1 MGEIIAIVYAKDNK
15 CIKDTETLFIHKIMI
30 EWLKKVI
37 PHLSVNSLYKLP
49 AETKEHLL
57 HFAQIAYLSLSY
69 PASKEGSFSLA
80 DKEISYVNLQV
91 GHSSLDLVNNFG
103 LVLCSGMTVHRF
115 LHEIVQEFLAAFYLS
130 SLPQD
135 EQISFYYEHLPKS
148 TCINRFLR
156 VCLFHFGLTRLET
169 ELFLN
174 PSKIILAGMIES
186 LAHVTQ
192 KQEGRLY
199 LELQK
204 LLYACLYEAQD
215 ETLVKTFCQQYTPL
229 MEMAFNDD
237 TALEDLRL
245 TTQVAYVIV
254 KSEIDLWEVNISD
267 EKFRQKTDALV
278 FPISS
283 AVTDRI
289 IKVTVTVRPNQSA
302 AYIVKPIFKPKQPKR
317 TGRATEMMKRA
328 QNEQESEMYF
338 QHAMVCTGQRETL
351 HRVTQLYSPVTVRSD
366 AGDPAY
372 ASLITCECVEQKLQ
386 DYVVF
391 EPIHPIHTVQLSS
404 KSRKTKGPDGE
415 RDATTWKH
423 VEETH
428 KKNYLEI
435 IVLNKPSVKS
445 ITFQPPGSAQQC
457 RLVMSS
463 EKVSPCV
470 PGRITMEAEKSLID
484 PTNSVRCMPV
494 EESGGTSSSMV
505 AHGLPLPKSKT
516 KVEADKI
523 NILQTEETAGVRLH
537 DALEV
542 PVTAAQAA
550 PSHKHFQDG
559 DFNLYTPVPAQ
570 AESTEKV
577 TWRPGMIMF
586 TTMPDVFQK
595 HKTYTLPVEDHQ
607 IRRGGNGQIFAA
619 DYFGYSLVAKKTL
632 FRTREYNII
641 MRLNHSNI
649 VPLLALMVGEVSHR
663 KRFFCYHM
671 LPRMSGDVARMLSD
685 HPELTLAALKKTHSE
700 DPRQF
705 GLALGNMRYL
715 LAEVLKGLAYMH
727 DLHIVHRDVKA
738 SNILVRFHCQHENL
752 LWCTC
757 THKYT
762 VCVCDFDAA
771 VELGEDDEMLPISQ
785 SNQVYYLPPVGTQ
798 GFRSPEGSQ
807 LVVASHCD
815 VIAPRLTP
823 RSDVWSLGVLMLRL
837 FVGEDGPNTQ
847 RQNAILL
854 LKYHQLKGMRE
865 GKSRAHRLVIPDR
878 NVDKLLKLPILK
890 TKLAGVSNLVDF
902 VTVCLQLDP
911 EQRPTAKDL
920 LKHSFLY

>member
-1 MGEIIAIVYAKDNK
+1 MSSPSPHSEGGKKWFPHNYNPQVSSPTTQDKALPALITELVWKGASVSVTASAGAGKTFLAQYVVTQLKSKGEFVILFDVAKASKEGLDSDQRMAKYLVREKHIKPEEESRFLQCVQRVVFVFDHLDEFCCSPENVYLKQLLAGPTQPCARLFLARQTHPEIISATKHFTLSGFDCFQTALNFVEHELSVVHSVSRIQPLLQYLRSHPVVADLCIIPRMGEIIAIVYAKDNK
-15 CIKDTETLFIHKIMI
+15 CIKDTETLVVHKMMI

-69 PASKEGSFSLA
+69 PANKEGSFSLA

-91 GHSSLDLVNNFG
+91 GHSSLDHVNHFG

-135 EQISFYYEHLPKS
+135 EQISFYYEHFPKS
-148 TCINRFLR
+148 IDRFLR
-156 VCLFHFGLTRLET
+156 VCLFQFGLTRLET

-192 KQEGRLY
+192 KQEGRRY

-204 LLYACLYEAQD
+204 LIYACLYEAQD
-215 ETLVKTFCQQYTPL
+215 ETLVKTFCQQYTSL
-229 MEMAFNDD
+229 MEMTLDD
-237 TALEDLRL
+237 DKALDNLRL

-254 KSEIDLWEVNISD
+254 KSEINSWEVKISD
-267 EKFRQKTDALV
+267 EKFRQQTNALV

-283 AVTDRI
+283 AVTDRV
-289 IKVTVTVRPNQSA
+289 IKVTVIVQPNQSA

-516 KVEADKI
+516 KVEVDKI
-523 NILQTEETAGVRLH
+523 NVLQTEETAGVRFH

-586 TTMPDVFQK
+586 TV
-595 HKTYTLPVEDHQ
+595 
-607 IRRGGNGQIFAA
+607 
-619 DYFGYSLVAKKTL
+619 
-632 FRTREYNII
+632 
-641 MRLNHSNI
+641 
-649 VPLLALMVGEVSHR
+649 
-663 KRFFCYHM
+663 
-671 LPRMSGDVARMLSD
+671 
-685 HPELTLAALKKTHSE
+685 
-700 DPRQF
+700 
-705 GLALGNMRYL
+705 
-715 LAEVLKGLAYMH
+715 
-727 DLHIVHRDVKA
+727 
-738 SNILVRFHCQHENL
+738 
-752 LWCTC
+752 
-757 THKYT
+757 
-762 VCVCDFDAA
+762 
-771 VELGEDDEMLPISQ
+771 
-785 SNQVYYLPPVGTQ
+785 
-798 GFRSPEGSQ
+798 
-807 LVVASHCD
+807 
-815 VIAPRLTP
+815 
-823 RSDVWSLGVLMLRL
+823 
-837 FVGEDGPNTQ
+837 
-847 RQNAILL
+847 
-854 LKYHQLKGMRE
+854 
-865 GKSRAHRLVIPDR
+865 
-878 NVDKLLKLPILK
+878 
-890 TKLAGVSNLVDF
+890 
-902 VTVCLQLDP
+902 
-911 EQRPTAKDL
+911 
-920 LKHSFLY
+920 